1 MAVRDEKYFRKGRL
15 ITARIPLEVAEK
27 YEHLR
32 ALLGTNPRFAIGGKP
47 SKTHQMV
54 ISALILYMARVVDFQ
69 GERGKKWLE
78 DELGPH
84 YDQLNLLALQYLGDE
99 GTDNAAGG
107 KKAPSSPKGSPHTGS
122 QGIVRRPGAE
132 DETGL
137 SIDPDHPAEVERT
150 PAKRRRRS
158 SDR

>member
-27 YEHLR
+27 YEQLR

-54 ISALILYMARVVDFQ
+54 LSALILYMARVVDFQ

-84 YDQLNLLALQYLGDE
+84 YDQLNILALQYLAAE
-99 GTDNAAGG
+99 GTKKAAGG
-107 KKAPSSPKGSPHTGS
+107 KAAPSTPKKSTHKGP
-122 QGIVRRPGAE
+122 QGIVTRPGAE

-137 SIDPDHPAEVERT
+137 SIDPEHPAEADRPPVK
-150 PAKRRRRS
+150 PRRRS